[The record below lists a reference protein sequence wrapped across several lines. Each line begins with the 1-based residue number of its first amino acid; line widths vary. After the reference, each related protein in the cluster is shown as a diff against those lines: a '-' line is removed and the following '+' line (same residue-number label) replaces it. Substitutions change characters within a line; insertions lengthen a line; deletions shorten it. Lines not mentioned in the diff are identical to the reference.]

1 MRAKGT
7 ARTGCDGAATKGGGV
22 ARVRLMGWKLY
33 GDKKE
38 RGLVPCR
45 NRRRRRKGME
55 KKGLDGRNINISYCV
70 QTYSRSGNKLEI
82 LRDTCANKDDIA
94 MYVCVCVCI
103 HYILDAHQLFKT
115 PRLQDHDEAAIL
127 QKIN

>member
-1 MRAKGT
+1 MAGFGVGRVRFVPVARNEGEGNGAHGMRWSGDE
-7 ARTGCDGAATKGGGV
+7 GGGGV

-45 NRRRRRKGME
+45 NRRRKGME

-94 MYVCVCVCI
+94 MYVYVCMCV
-103 HYILDAHQLFKT
+103 
-115 PRLQDHDEAAIL
+115 
-127 QKIN
+127 

>member
-7 ARTGCDGAATKGGGV
+7 ARTQGCDRAAGV
-22 ARVRLMGWKLY
+22 SRVRLMGWKLY

-38 RGLVPCR
+38 RELVPCR
-45 NRRRRRKGME
+45 NWRRRWKGVG

-82 LRDTCANKDDIA
+82 LRDTCVNKDGA
-94 MYVCVCVCI
+94 MYVCSL
-103 HYILDAHQLFKT
+103 HT
-115 PRLQDHDEAAIL
+115 T
-127 QKIN
+127 

>member
-7 ARTGCDGAATKGGGV
+7 ARTQGCDRVAGV
-22 ARVRLMGWKLY
+22 SRVRLMGWKLY

-38 RGLVPCR
+38 RELVPCR
-45 NRRRRRKGME
+45 NWRRRWKGVE

-82 LRDTCANKDDIA
+82 LRDTCVNKDDGA
-94 MYVCVCVCI
+94 MYVCSL
-103 HYILDAHQLFKT
+103 YSYSYKLFKM
-115 PRLQDHDEAAIL
+115 PNCKMMRCFL
-127 QKIN
+127 

>member
-1 MRAKGT
+1 M
-7 ARTGCDGAATKGGGV
+7 
-22 ARVRLMGWKLY
+22 RLMGWKLY

-45 NRRRRRKGME
+45 NRRRRRKGVE

-82 LRDTCANKDDIA
+82 LRDTCANKDDSA
-94 MYVCVCVCI
+94 MYVYTL
-103 HYILDAHQLFKT
+103 HT
-115 PRLQDHDEAAIL
+115 
-127 QKIN
+127 